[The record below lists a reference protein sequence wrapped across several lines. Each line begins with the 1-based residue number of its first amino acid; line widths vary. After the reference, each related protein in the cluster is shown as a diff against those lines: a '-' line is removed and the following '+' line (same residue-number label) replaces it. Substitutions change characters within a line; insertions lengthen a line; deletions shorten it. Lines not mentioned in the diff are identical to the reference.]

1 MPLATDIIKRPLI
14 TEKATWEGSA
24 RNRYA
29 FVVDIDA
36 TKEQIKAAIAEL
48 YKVRVAKVATQVRK
62 GKNFRTRYRMSNT
75 GDWKKAIVQ
84 LHPEDK
90 IDLY

>member
-1 MPLATDIIKRPLI
+1 MSHATHVIKRPLI
-14 TEKATWEGSA
+14 TEKATWESGA

-29 FVVDIDA
+29 FEVDIHA
-36 TKEQIKAAIAEL
+36 TKVQIKSAIAEL
-48 YKVRVAKVATQVRK
+48 YKVRVAKVSTQVRK
-62 GKNFRTRYRMSNT
+62 GKNFRTKFGMSNT

-90 IDLY
+90 LDLF